1 MDKSEIEK
9 LRILLDHWIEH
20 NKEHGDEFRQWAE
33 KARDLGEA
41 VVQQDMLDA
50 AQYMDK
56 ASESLLRALQ
66 ELHTGKP

>member
-41 VVQQDMLDA
+41 VVQENMLDA

-56 ASESLLRALQ
+56 AGESLLRALQ

>member
-1 MDKSEIEK
+1 MNKSEMEK
-9 LRILLDHWIEH
+9 LKILLDHWIEH
-20 NKEHGDEFRQWAE
+20 NKEHGDEFREWAE

-56 ASESLLRALQ
+56 ASDSLVKALE
-66 ELHTGKP
+66 ELDKGKR

>member
-20 NKEHGDEFRQWAE
+20 NKEHGDEFREWAE

-56 ASESLLRALQ
+56 ASDSLVKALE
-66 ELHTGKP
+66 ELDKGKR